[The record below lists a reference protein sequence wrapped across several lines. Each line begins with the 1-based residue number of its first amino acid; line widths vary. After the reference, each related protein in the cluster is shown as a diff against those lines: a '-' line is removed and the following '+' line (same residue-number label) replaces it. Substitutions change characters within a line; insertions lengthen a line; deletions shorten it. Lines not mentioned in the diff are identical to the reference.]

1 MSLQPFEGLD
11 VIQSGIRIVRAGDGL
26 SAALAAGPVEL
37 HQGDEVYVLLK
48 CEVTKITHETIKDV
62 DALRRVHTL
71 GALLGTIVDG
81 TWATDAIE
89 AQKKRNLEAA
99 GVRELFEGDE

>member
-62 DALRRVHTL
+62 DALRWVHTL
-71 GALLGTIVDG
+71 GALLGTIV
-81 TWATDAIE
+81 DAIE

-99 GVRELFEGDE
+99 GVRELFEDEADE